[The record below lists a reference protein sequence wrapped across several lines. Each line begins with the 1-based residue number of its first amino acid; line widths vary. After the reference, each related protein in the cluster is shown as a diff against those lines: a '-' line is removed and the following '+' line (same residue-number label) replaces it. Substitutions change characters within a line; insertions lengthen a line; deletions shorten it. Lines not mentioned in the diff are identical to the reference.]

1 MSQSAQ
7 IILGAPNPFTTNPS
21 MTYFKTNYEF
31 QDSPLGES
39 FEIPFDNQ
47 QVRFGTTGQCT
58 IPTYGDLF
66 TKAFLRVTLPAI
78 YPPQIGTYVYPN
90 TSTSFSGALL
100 VQKNLTYITADG
112 ANLTA
117 NTDGS
122 HFFSVGSNVILSG
135 TAYSIF
141 NLDGVYTISSIPTA
155 NSFACSSGLA
165 GISYSGKVSAVGIQ
179 PTPVVGYYSTQNL
192 NLWAETPV
200 NLAYNSIGGQIT
212 VPNASLVPGQTITI
226 VSSSS
231 GGTPAPGSTEV
242 VLTSS
247 GNTFTIVGTL
257 FGPLFVA
264 FNISVVSTPFF
275 MTSPDYGSTWVK
287 HALPY
292 SQTWNS
298 VIFGSGKFVAVSNG
312 PVYVMTSGDGIYWT
326 AQTVPS
332 GQWTAVTY
340 GNNQFVSVS
349 QTGAI
354 ITSPDGI
361 TWSAPVSVTASD
373 WQSITYGS
381 GSNIVAVSS
390 TTPYFMLSTDDGAS
404 WSYPS
409 VTPSTYFSVAY
420 GGGYFV
426 AVSTTS
432 PYIMVWNGSSASYP
446 SVPAGSW
453 ASVAYG
459 NGYFTAVSTTG
470 PPYVMTSSD
479 GAGAT
484 WVANNTVPGSSGQ
497 WYAVAYGNGYF
508 VAV

>member
-7 IILGAPNPFTTNPS
+7 VILGAPNPFTTNPS
-21 MTYFKTNYEF
+21 MTYFKTNYET

-47 QVRFGTTGQCT
+47 NISFGSSYECT

-78 YPPQIGTYVYPN
+78 YPPQTGTYVYPN

-100 VQKNLTYITADG
+100 VQKNLTYVTADG
-112 ANLTA
+112 SNLTA

-122 HFFSVGSNVILSG
+122 HFFSVGAEVILSG
-135 TAYSIF
+135 TAYSFF
-141 NLDGVYTISSIPTA
+141 NLDGTYTISSIPTA
-155 NSFACSSGLA
+155 NSFVCSSGIA
-165 GISYSGKVSAVGIQ
+165 GISYNGTASTVGIQ
-179 PTPVVGYYSTQNL
+179 PAPVVGYYSTQNL
-192 NLWAETPV
+192 NLWSEILV
-200 NLAYNSIGGQIT
+200 NLPYNSVGNQIT

-226 VSSSS
+226 VTSSSS
-231 GGTPAPGSTEV
+231 TFTPGSIWT
-242 VLTSS
+242 VLTST
-247 GNTFTIVGTL
+247 GNTFSLGGAL
-257 FGPLFVA
+257 SGPLFVS
-264 FNISVVSTPFF
+264 FNISPVSAPFF
-275 MTSPDYGSTWVK
+275 ITSSDNGTTWIK
-287 HALPY
+287 HHIPF
-292 SQTWNS
+292 SQPWNS
-298 VIFGSGKFVAVSNG
+298 VIFGSGTFVAVSNG
-312 PVYVMTSGDGIYWT
+312 PIYVMTSNDGVLWT
-326 AQTVPS
+326 AQTAPS
-332 GQWTAVTY
+332 GQWTSVTY
-340 GNNQFVSVS
+340 GNNQFVTVS
-349 QTGAI
+349 QTGEI

-361 TWSAPVSVTASD
+361 TWSAPVSVTVSD

-390 TTPYFMLSTDDGAS
+390 TSPYFMVSSDDGAT

-409 VTPSTYFSVAY
+409 VTPSEYFSVAY
-420 GGGYFV
+420 GNGYFA
-426 AVSTTS
+426 AVSITS
-432 PYIMVWNGSSASYP
+432 PWIMVWNGSSPSYP
-446 SVPAGSW
+446 AVPAGNW

-479 GAGAT
+479 GAAAT
-484 WVANNTVPGSSGQ
+484 WVGNNTVPGSSGE